1 MIKDT
6 VSMVLTA
13 KELST
18 YVEKKIDFL
27 RKSWEKDRIE
37 LETGTS
43 IYEGSYS
50 IFINLDNDYLK
61 WISQEETFLK
71 LLQKFPKNKH
81 ELFLDDIEYYG
92 ILEINTEA
100 PPNVGC

>member
-6 VSMVLTA
+6 ISMVLTA

-18 YVEKKIDFL
+18 YVENKIRILNDKL
-27 RKSWEKDRIE
+27 EKAEYILKNQRLSFTTREFFAIDC
-37 LETGTS
+37 
-43 IYEGSYS
+43 GSYKTA
-50 IFINLDNDYLK
+50 IRK
-61 WISQEETFLK
+61 EETFLK